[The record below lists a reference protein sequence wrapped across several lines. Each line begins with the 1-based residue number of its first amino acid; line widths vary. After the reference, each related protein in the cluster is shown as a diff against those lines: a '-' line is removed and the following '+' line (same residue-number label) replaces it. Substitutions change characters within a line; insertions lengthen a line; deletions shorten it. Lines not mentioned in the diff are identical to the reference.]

1 MSAVTIS
8 SKFRVV
14 IPRAV
19 RESLGLAA
27 GQKVEVIALD
37 GRIELIPV
45 RPARKLR
52 GILRGIDAT
61 VEREPDRHCDWPPR
75 AVFLKPAR

>member
-8 SKFRVV
+8 SKFQVV

-37 GRIELIPV
+37 GRIELILV

-52 GILRGIDAT
+52 GVLRGIDAT
-61 VEREPDRHCDWPPR
+61 VEREPDSHCDLPPR
-75 AVFLKPAR
+75 AVLKPAR